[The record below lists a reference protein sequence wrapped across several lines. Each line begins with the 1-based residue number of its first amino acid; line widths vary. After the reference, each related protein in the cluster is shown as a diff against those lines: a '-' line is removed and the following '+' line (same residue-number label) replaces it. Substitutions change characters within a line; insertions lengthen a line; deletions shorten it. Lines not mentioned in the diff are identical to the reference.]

1 MILSLFP
8 LSPHPTSY
16 FRILLKYIHYMAKTL
31 SDLSCNQCR
40 PCLSAI
46 SLFSRI
52 FHLSGDLKKGN
63 RKRRVS
69 LESDTFTLSLIKTIQ
84 ARQLIRLSSIMKPTV
99 IALLQLVFAHSA
111 SALLSTN
118 VTRIQNKD
126 KFTNPNRTAV
136 KACLASGKSS
146 SFPDSCVKFD
156 SVNTQAECWTSR
168 DCCESCRCKVGY
180 PTYLA
185 HLGKCVSLS
194 ELNSDVFGHGS
205 TGRSL
210 ILLFTIILL
219 NSRMLQVCLRSAF
232 SVSNSSKSKFKQ
244 QNFKFH
250 FPIKSA
256 EK

>member
-1 MILSLFP
+1 
-8 LSPHPTSY
+8 
-16 FRILLKYIHYMAKTL
+16 MAKNL
-31 SDLSCNQCR
+31 SDLSRTQCR

-46 SLFSRI
+46 SSFSRI
-52 FHLSGDLKKGN
+52 LHLSGCLNKGN

-69 LESDTFTLSLIKTIQ
+69 RESNTFELSLIRKIQ
-84 ARQLIRLSSIMKPTV
+84 ARQLKRQSNIMKPTL

-118 VTRIQNKD
+118 ITRTQGKD

-136 KACLASGKSS
+136 KACLASGMSS

-156 SVNTQAECWTSR
+156 SVNTQAECWNSR
-168 DCCESCRCKVGY
+168 DCCKSCQCKEGY

-205 TGRSL
+205 IGTSL
-210 ILLFTIILL
+210 ILLHTIIFL
-219 NSRMLQVCLRSAF
+219 NSLILQVCLRLTF
-232 SVSNSSKSKFKQ
+232 SILK
-244 QNFKFH
+244 
-250 FPIKSA
+250 
-256 EK
+256 